1 MNYHTYTISGQ
12 INKKFTMKNIILSS
26 FFFIFFIAAVSCNE
40 KIDIG
45 PGTGHSKDTTT
56 TTPIGTDG
64 INFCFVEDTACLQ
77 IAEGWNIDS
86 VYCVSDWISAEWD
99 NERHLYITVEFN
111 YAGLKRSDILYVHF
125 GNGETHELL
134 VEQNARPKVQL
145 DFIDYEFYDSD
156 KTCGA
161 IYFTLELGEGVSDIR
176 MFSTYKYV
184 DETNPYLLSLIV
196 NMNIN
201 EFGPIYTLDDYE
213 RAIDEEGVFKMEF
226 TDGIWGLRLNL
237 LLLDSEHNF
246 DGFLNYPWLI

>member
-1 MNYHTYTISGQ
+1 
-12 INKKFTMKNIILSS
+12 MKNILLYLS
-26 FFFIFFIAAVSCNE
+26 FFFIATVSCNE

-45 PGTGHSKDTTT
+45 PGTGDSKDTTM

-111 YAGLKRSDILYVHF
+111 YADLKRYDILYVHF

-134 VEQNARPKVQL
+134 VEQNARPKAQI
-145 DFIDYEFYDSD
+145 DFFDDEFYDSD
-156 KTCGA
+156 ETCGA